1 MITIGVL
8 GAGQLGRM
16 LALAGIPLGM
26 RFRFYDPVADP
37 PAGAVG
43 EHTRACWDD
52 HTTLLAWAD
61 SVDVITYES
70 ETVPLTVVHSLM
82 DRHLVRPGS
91 EALRIGGD
99 RLLEKEFLSG
109 LGIPV
114 APFAGV
120 SNLDELATAIER
132 VGTPSILKTRGG
144 GYDGRGQVSIADP
157 ASSGAAWDALGAVL
171 ATLER
176 RVEFQ
181 RELAIVALRGLD
193 GRVITYPLTETRHE
207 SGILVSAVAPAP
219 RVPEALQRAAASI
232 AARVLEALDHVGVL
246 AIECFEVDGHLMVN
260 EFAPRVHNSG
270 HWTIEGAVTSQFE
283 NHVRAIAGLPLG
295 ATESLGHCGLVNL
308 LGEIPALSQ
317 VLAFPWA
324 HLHIYGKAS
333 RPGRKVGHVTV
344 LASDLHMLSER
355 MQHVINL
362 TRSNADSIEGSLS

>member
-43 EHTRACWDD
+43 EHTRAGWDD
-52 HTTLLAWAD
+52 HAALLAWAD

-70 ETVPLTVVHSLM
+70 ETVPLTVVRRLM
-82 DRHLVRPGS
+82 GSRPVRPGS

-99 RLLEKEFLSG
+99 RLLEKEFLSE
-109 LGIPV
+109 LGIPL

-120 SNLDELATAIER
+120 ANRDELASALALL
-132 VGTPSILKTRGG
+132 GTPSILKTRGG
-144 GYDGRGQVSIADP
+144 GYDGRGQVSIANL
-157 ASSGAAWDALGAVL
+157 ASAAAAWDALDAVP

-181 RELAIVALRGLD
+181 RELAIVAVRGLD
-193 GRVITYPLTETRHE
+193 GRVTTYPLTETRHE
-207 SGILVSAVAPAP
+207 CGILVSAVSPAP
-219 RVPEALQRAAASI
+219 RVPEALQQTAASM
-232 AARVLEALDHVGVL
+232 AARVLEALDHIGVL
-246 AIECFEVDGHLMVN
+246 AIECFEVDGHLVIN

-283 NHVRAIAGLPLG
+283 NHLRAIAGLPLG
-295 ATESLGHCGLVNL
+295 STESLGHCGLVNL
-308 LGEIPALSQ
+308 LGEIPALSR
-317 VLAFPWA
+317 VLALPWA
-324 HLHIYGKAS
+324 HLHVYGKAS

-344 LASDLHMLSER
+344 LANDPHMLSER
-355 MQHVINL
+355 MQHVMNL
-362 TRSNADSIEGSLS
+362 TRSNADSIQGSLP

>member
-37 PAGAVG
+37 AAGAVG
-43 EHTRACWDD
+43 EHTRASWDD
-52 HTTLLAWAD
+52 HAALLAWAD
-61 SVDVITYES
+61 SVDAITYES
-70 ETVPLTVVHSLM
+70 ETVPLNVVRSLM
-82 DRHLVRPGS
+82 DRRPVRPGS

-99 RLLEKEFLSG
+99 RLLEKEFLSE

-114 APFAGV
+114 APFASV
-120 SNLDELATAIER
+120 MSRDELASALEHL
-132 VGTPSILKTRGG
+132 GTPSILKTRGG

-157 ASSGAAWDALGAVL
+157 AGAAAAWDALGAVP

-181 RELAIVALRGLD
+181 RELAIVAVRGLD
-193 GRVITYPLTETRHE
+193 RRIITYPLTETRHE
-207 SGILVSAVAPAP
+207 CGILVSAVAPAL
-219 RVPEALQRAAASI
+219 RVTEAMKKAADSI
-232 AARVLEALDHVGVL
+232 ATRVLEALDHVGVL
-246 AIECFEVDGHLMVN
+246 AIECFEVNGHLMVN

-295 ATESLGHCGLVNL
+295 STESLGHCGLVNL
-308 LGEIPALSQ
+308 LGEIPVVSE
-317 VLAFPWA
+317 VLALPWT
-324 HLHIYGKAS
+324 HLHVYGKAS

-344 LASDLHMLSER
+344 LANDPHLLSER
-355 MQHVINL
+355 LQHVINL
-362 TRSNADSIEGSLS
+362 TRSNADSIQGSLS

>member
-1 MITIGVL
+1 
-8 GAGQLGRM
+8 M

-26 RFRFYDPVADP
+26 RFRFYDPLADP
-37 PAGAVG
+37 PASAVG
-43 EHTRACWDD
+43 EHTRASWDD
-52 HTTLLAWAD
+52 HAALLAWAD

-70 ETVPLTVVHSLM
+70 ETVPLTVVRGLM
-82 DRHLVRPGS
+82 DRRPVRPGS
-91 EALRIGGD
+91 DALRIGGD

-114 APFAGV
+114 APFASV
-120 SNLDELATAIER
+120 ENLDELASALKR
-132 VGTPSILKTRGG
+132 LGTPSILKTRGG

-157 ASSGAAWDALGAVL
+157 ANSAAAWDALGAVP

-181 RELAIVALRGLD
+181 RELAIVAVRGLN
-193 GRVITYPLTETRHE
+193 RRIITYPLTETRHE

-219 RVPEALQRAAASI
+219 RMSEALQHSAASI
-232 AARVLEALDHVGVL
+232 AAHVLEALDHIGVL
-246 AIECFEVDGHLMVN
+246 AIECFEVDGHLVVN

-295 ATESLGHCGLVNL
+295 STDCLGHCGLVNL

-317 VLAFPWA
+317 VLALPWA
-324 HLHIYGKAS
+324 HLHVYGKAS

-344 LASDLHMLSER
+344 LANDPHMLSER

-362 TRSNADSIEGSLS
+362 TRSNADSIQGSLS

>member
-1 MITIGVL
+1 MITLGVL

-26 RFRFYDPVADP
+26 RFRFYDPLADP
-37 PAGAVG
+37 PASAVG
-43 EHTRACWDD
+43 EHTRASWDD
-52 HTTLLAWAD
+52 HAALLAWAD

-70 ETVPLTVVHSLM
+70 ETVPLTVVRGLM
-82 DRHLVRPGS
+82 DRRPVRPGS
-91 EALRIGGD
+91 DALRIGGD

-114 APFAGV
+114 APFASV
-120 SNLDELATAIER
+120 ENLDELASALKR
-132 VGTPSILKTRGG
+132 LGTPSILKTRGG

-157 ASSGAAWDALGAVL
+157 ANSAAAWDALGAVP

-181 RELAIVALRGLD
+181 RELAIVAVRGLN
-193 GRVITYPLTETRHE
+193 RRIITYPLTETRHE

-219 RVPEALQRAAASI
+219 RMSEALQHSAASI
-232 AARVLEALDHVGVL
+232 AAHVLEALDHIGVL
-246 AIECFEVDGHLMVN
+246 AIECFEVDGHLVVN

-295 ATESLGHCGLVNL
+295 STDCLGHCGLVNL

-317 VLAFPWA
+317 VLALPWA
-324 HLHIYGKAS
+324 HLHVYGKAS

-344 LASDLHMLSER
+344 LANDPHMLSER

-362 TRSNADSIEGSLS
+362 TRSNADSIQGSLS